1 MHVEAVDPAVDPD
14 RFRAVAG
21 RFATG
26 VTVVTSHHGGRHHAM
41 TANSFVSVSLD
52 PLLVLISVDRRA
64 RLHDLVLAAEVWG
77 VSVLRAD
84 QEPISRLFASRRS
97 DTDERLDAVAYEVG
111 SRTGVRLIAGA
122 LAHLEC
128 STRTT
133 YDGGDHTLLVGSVL
147 SMRVVDAD
155 GPPLLYFGGAYRR
168 LR

>member
-64 RLHDLVLAAEVWG
+64 
-77 VSVLRAD
+77 D

-111 SRTGVRLIAGA
+111 SQTGVRLIGGA

-128 STRTT
+128 STRTP
-133 YDGGDHTLLVGSVL
+133 YDGGDHTLLVGSVV

-155 GPPLLYFGGAYRR
+155 AAPLLYFGGAYRR